1 MKRSHRAVAVVT
13 AASFALLSAAQTLA
27 ASDYLLKLDDIKGEV
42 TTSTTIELA
51 SWSFGAS
58 NPTSVGSS
66 GMSSGRRMHHP
77 HVRLDSPLPENGQVS
92 VVTARDAGSGMAS
105 GRSACATGKHFPKA
119 TLSLRDQRWTLTD
132 VMVSSCASD
141 GMTLSYRT
149 AQVAAP
155 PPEAAAGLRPG
166 YDVIMQKK

>member
-1 MKRSHRAVAVVT
+1 MHIGFRESRVR
-13 AASFALLSAAQTLA
+13 
-27 ASDYLLKLDDIKGEV
+27 LK
-42 TTSTTIELA
+42 
-51 SWSFGAS
+51 
-58 NPTSVGSS
+58 
-66 GMSSGRRMHHP
+66 HHP

-166 YDVIMQKK
+166 YDVIMQKKSWSARKDCMVHAARARCEKVGTGFSQ